1 MTEQR
6 KRRSGE
12 KRQGEGRGWKR
23 GPESGAG
30 RGVVSE
36 RGQEGE
42 RFSERKILPGPAP
55 TSLSRLKEV
64 HFLEKL
70 IPQKSL
76 LQGPHEEER
85 I

>member
-1 MTEQR
+1 MEERPR
-6 KRRSGE
+6 KWSGE
-12 KRQGEGRGWKR
+12 
-23 GPESGAG
+23 
-30 RGVVSE
+30 GVASK

-55 TSLSRLKEV
+55 TSPLSRLKEV